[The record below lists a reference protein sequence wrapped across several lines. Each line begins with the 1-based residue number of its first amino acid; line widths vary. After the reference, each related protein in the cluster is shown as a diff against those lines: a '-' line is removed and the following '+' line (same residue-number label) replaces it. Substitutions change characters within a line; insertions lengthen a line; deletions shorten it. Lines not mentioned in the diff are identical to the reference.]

1 MPVKKKKQ
9 TVKTIVKTE
18 MSNLSIFVIVLLFV
32 SLLTVTVLFLA
43 SNNWI
48 SL

>member
-1 MPVKKKKQ
+1 MPAKKQKQ

-32 SLLTVTVLFLA
+32 SLLTVSVLFLV